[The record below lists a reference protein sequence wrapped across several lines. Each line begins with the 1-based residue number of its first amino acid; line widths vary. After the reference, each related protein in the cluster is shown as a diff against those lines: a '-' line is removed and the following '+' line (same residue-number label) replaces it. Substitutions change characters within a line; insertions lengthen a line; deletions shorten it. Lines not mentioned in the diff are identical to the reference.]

1 MTACHLTRCLIP
13 GQNLLLLQRTQ
24 SPLWTTLIVALRIR
38 TLEGEVVVLLVV
50 LLLLVVVLEEEVV
63 VVKVSIS
70 MPSSLRQGFPQGRW
84 LVFRVVRSEEHT
96 SELQSPCNLVC

>member
-38 TLEGEVVVLLVV
+38 TLEGEVVVLLVA
-50 LLLLVVVLEEEVV
+50 LLLLEVV
-63 VVKVSIS
+63 VGKVSIS
-70 MPSSLRQGFPQGRW
+70 TPASLRQGFPQGRW
-84 LVFRVVRSEEHT
+84 LIFRVVALLRIGVVRVRYMPRWFPVE
-96 SELQSPCNLVC
+96 